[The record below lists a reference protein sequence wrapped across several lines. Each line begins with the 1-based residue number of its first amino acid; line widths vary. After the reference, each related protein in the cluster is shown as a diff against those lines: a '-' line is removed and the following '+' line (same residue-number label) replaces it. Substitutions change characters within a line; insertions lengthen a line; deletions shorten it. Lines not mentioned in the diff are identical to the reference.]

1 LIGADL
7 IAPAGEHL
15 AHMLA
20 WAIQSGQTATQL
32 LAMPFYHP
40 TIEEGLKQALRTICA
55 ATPIDL
61 PSDQDSGTPS
71 GA

>member
-1 LIGADL
+1 
-7 IAPAGEHL
+7 
-15 AHMLA
+15 MLT
-20 WAIQSGQTATQL
+20 WAIQSRLTATQL

-61 PSDQDSGTPS
+61 PPDQDSGTPS